1 MVTVIKL
8 RNLKFK
14 VNANDHQ
21 PPHVHIEGAGSSIRV
36 NLLTM
41 EIMDGNTGFSES
53 LVRQIIE
60 YVLDNREILLEKW
73 VEYHEK

>member
-1 MVTVIKL
+1 M
-8 RNLKFK
+8 
-14 VNANDHQ
+14 
-21 PPHVHIEGAGSSIRV
+21 
-36 NLLTM
+36 LTM